1 MKRFIAFLMCTVMAT
16 ICFAQSAEL
25 KEEIKHYVLY
35 CSVPIPGT
43 DYAMLTTE
51 VTQELYSKV
60 MGYNISKYQNDEL
73 PVTNVSFYDAIV
85 FCNTLSTIFDLTPVY
100 SVKKTTNVAS
110 WKYTP
115 GKMAAISD
123 PIKVDE
129 KANGFRLPTAAEWE
143 YCAAAGD
150 SFKYSGSDN
159 ADEVAWHTNNSKSG
173 SAMIVAQKKPNAWG
187 LYDMSG
193 NVSEWVYDTDT
204 SRGGEFR
211 ILKGGSKNDYPK
223 SCTIT
228 SSSSQKASSHYADMG
243 FRFIFVPE
251 PEVTEQNPT
260 SLDRNAGSSMPRLK
274 M

>member
-1 MKRFIAFLMCTVMAT
+1 MKRFISAVILVMTATV
-16 ICFAQSAEL
+16 CFAQSAEE
-25 KEEIKHYVLY
+25 KAEIIELVMD
-35 CSVPIPGT
+35 SIVAIPGT
-43 DYAMLTTE
+43 DYSMLSTE
-51 VTQELYSKV
+51 VTQELYTKV

-85 FCNTLSTIFDLTPVY
+85 FCNTLSNIFDLTPVY
-100 SVKKTTNVAS
+100 SVKKKTDVSA

-123 PIKVDE
+123 VIKADE
-129 KANGFRLPTAAEWE
+129 SANGFRLPTAAEWE

-173 SAMIVAQKKPNAWG
+173 SALPVARKKPNSWG

-193 NVSEWVYDTDT
+193 NVSEWVFDTDT
-204 SRGGEFR
+204 SRGEEFR
-211 ILKGGSKNDYPK
+211 ILKGGSKGDYPK

-228 SSSSQKASSHYADMG
+228 SSSSQKASLHWADTG

-251 PEVTEQNPT
+251 PEKTEQNIPT
-260 SLDRNAGSSMPRLK
+260 LKASSGPK
-274 M
+274 IKFPQ